1 VNQRRATRDA
11 GTAAKLQ
18 LAALEPHY
26 VIGSFERVGIAVW
39 IDEAPVAAIRDAEA
53 MLAQLSTVYPE
64 GIAFLQVIGEDNPG
78 IEPEARAALTRLL
91 QTSRSFL
98 REAPV
103 VYEGDG
109 FRAASFRAIVTGL
122 LKPRTMSFSQ
132 RVYSTLETASLAIA
146 KQFEK
151 REPTRYSR
159 ALCEAMSNLRDQHR
173 HRYPSAPRSF
183 IRYKG

>member
-1 VNQRRATRDA
+1 VNLRKATRDA
-11 GTAAKLQ
+11 AHAKLEF
-18 LAALEPHY
+18 AALEPHH
-26 VIGSFERVGIAVW
+26 VLASFQRVGIAVW
-39 IDEAPVAAIRDAEA
+39 IDETPVAAIHHAQVMLASLAEA
-53 MLAQLSTVYPE
+53 YPE

-78 IEPEARAALTRLL
+78 IDAEARAALTQLL

-109 FRAASFRAIVTGL
+109 FRAASFRAIITGL
-122 LKPRTMSFSQ
+122 LKPRTLSFSQ
-132 RVYSTLETASLAIA
+132 RVYSTLETAALAIA
-146 KQFEK
+146 KQFEQ
-151 REPTRYSR
+151 REPTRYAR
-159 ALCEAMSNLRDQHR
+159 ELCEALSDIRDQHR

>member
-1 VNQRRATRDA
+1 MNLRKATRDA
-11 GTAAKLQ
+11 AKQGKLEI
-18 LAALEPHY
+18 AALEPHY
-26 VIGSFERVGIAVW
+26 VLASFQRVGIAVW
-39 IDEAPVAAIRDAEA
+39 IDETPVVAIHHAHV
-53 MLAQLSTVYPE
+53 MLAHLSQVFPE

-78 IEPEARAALTRLL
+78 IDPEARAALTQLL
-91 QTSRSFL
+91 QASRSFL

-122 LKPRTMSFSQ
+122 LTPRTLSFSQ
-132 RVYSTLETASLAIA
+132 RVYSTLEAATLAIA
-146 KQFEK
+146 RQFEK
-151 REPTRYSR
+151 REPTRYAR
-159 ALCEAMSNLRDQHR
+159 ELCEALSDLRDQHR